1 MKKRDLL
8 LVEIENKQLDVQLKQ
23 FALEDAKAEIARK
36 QSETELNAVKRD
48 VAYRDP
54 QVFTAN
60 IKRQAEI
67 IRHLERDLK
76 YQQEVNEAHINTKKA
91 LKHEIERQQEL
102 LEYPAVKFVLYL
114 KDKLFTI
121 RDKVRPTEY

>member
-8 LVEIENKQLDVQLKQ
+8 LAQLEDKKLDIQLKQ

-48 VAYRDP
+48 VAYKDP
-54 QVFTAN
+54 QVFTRD
-60 IKRQAEI
+60 IKRQAERI
-67 IRHLERDLK
+67 DYLERDLIYK
-76 YQQEVNEAHINTKKA
+76 QKVNEAHVNTEKA
-91 LKHEIERQQEL
+91 LRREINRQQEL

-121 RDKVRPTEY
+121 RTKTTE